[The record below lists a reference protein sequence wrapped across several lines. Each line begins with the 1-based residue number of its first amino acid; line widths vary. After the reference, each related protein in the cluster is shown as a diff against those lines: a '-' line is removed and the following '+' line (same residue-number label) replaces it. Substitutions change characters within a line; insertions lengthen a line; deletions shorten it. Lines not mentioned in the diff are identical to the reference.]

1 MSLAARGKEADAANP
16 RIADGSIRDRPADS
30 ASPTALSN
38 SPQLLLFRALVSA
51 DHEAVKETKERTM
64 NFLKM
69 MRIVLWSF
77 FGVRKSASHQA
88 DMAGVKLPMLPV
100 MAVVLAGGFGAVLFS
115 LARLAVSVAH

>member
-1 MSLAARGKEADAANP
+1 
-16 RIADGSIRDRPADS
+16 
-30 ASPTALSN
+30 
-38 SPQLLLFRALVSA
+38 
-51 DHEAVKETKERTM
+51 VKETKERTM